1 MGTGWGIMETAKIAP
16 VENAMDKREVRKAEP
31 PFARECKDCGRK
43 TMDEH
48 ETICIEC
55 GASTRGK

>member
-1 MGTGWGIMETAKIAP
+1 METAKIAP
-16 VENAMDKREVRKAEP
+16 VENAMEKREVKKAEP

-43 TMDEH
+43 TTDEN

>member
-1 MGTGWGIMETAKIAP
+1 METAEKRP
-16 VENAMDKREVRKAEP
+16 VENEMVKREVKKAVP
-31 PFARECKDCGRK
+31 YKRVCKFCKRK

-55 GASTRGK
+55 GATTKEVE